1 MPRAVSTRADRS
13 GRRPFGRGLWL
24 GLAIVAIGLA
34 GLRLAHARPGTVEAA
49 TPAKASTVDH
59 DPYWEQACREVEPRV
74 AQLLALHRHRGLVY
88 GGGATRKEVA
98 LTFDDGPHP
107 EYTPTLLALLKQYD
121 VKATFF
127 VVGKMAER
135 HPELVRAEVAA
146 GHELGNHT
154 YHHVNLTRLSAEEVA
169 DELQAC
175 DDVLHKITGEHYT
188 LFRPPGGD
196 LRREVLAV
204 AGAMGYRTVL
214 WTANSG
220 DYRNAGETVE
230 KRRVYRRLES
240 GGIILMHDGARDTLK
255 VLPEMIVR
263 LRAEGYR
270 FVTVRE
276 LIGRE

>member
-1 MPRAVSTRADRS
+1 MPRAATPRADRP

-24 GLAIVAIGLA
+24 GLAILAIGLG
-34 GLRLAHARPGTVEAA
+34 GLRLAHARPA

-59 DPYWEQACREVEPRV
+59 DPYWEQACREVGPRV
-74 AQLLALHRHRGLVY
+74 AQLLAPHHHRGLVY
-88 GGGATRKEVA
+88 GGTAARKEVA

-107 EYTPTLLALLKQYD
+107 EYTPKLLALLKQYD

-169 DELQAC
+169 EELQAC

-204 AGAMGYRTVL
+204 ADAMGYRTVL

-220 DYRNAGETVE
+220 DYRNAGGTVE
-230 KRRVYRRLES
+230 KRRVYRRLER
-240 GGIILMHDGARDTLK
+240 GGIILMHDGAQDTLK
-255 VLPEMIVR
+255 VLPEMIAR